1 MKCEA
6 VGDAGFVPHLTLH
19 EAETWVLANCREL
32 KKNVLNIDKRAIVAF
47 AGRQRSRP
55 TRCTPSEEL
64 VNAAYR
70 FLSVDEWMIIVLLV
84 GGLVDLAVIAAV
96 PLLQAG
102 QRLPPVRQVA
112 ADLGLAGGT
121 VARAYR
127 ELAQAGLVEGGG
139 RHGTLIRSGTRT
151 LADDQ
156 SGQRALSAAA
166 DHLASI
172 ARDLGLSD
180 DAVLAVVRNALAR
193 MAPQRA

>member
-1 MKCEA
+1 MSA
-6 VGDAGFVPHLTLH
+6 ALP
-19 EAETWVLANCREL
+19 
-32 KKNVLNIDKRAIVAF
+32 
-47 AGRQRSRP
+47 GRQGSGP
-55 TRCTPSEEL
+55 
-64 VNAAYR
+64 AAPALR
-70 FLSVDEWMIIVLLV
+70 VDVTSPVPPYEQLRAQIA
-84 GGLVDLAVIAAV
+84 GLIATGV
-96 PLLQAG
+96 LQAG

-139 RHGTLIRSGTRT
+139 RHGTLIRSGART

-166 DHLASI
+166 DQLANI

-193 MAPQRA
+193 MTPQRA